1 MRALEPVG
9 AECKAI
15 IGSQLYRMTDQ
26 SLISN
31 PHAYTQSTPNL
42 TIIHNIH
49 TYIDLKL
56 KENHFYHYQPC
67 TQEQRK
73 KLNKSSMYFYPFSLR
88 LCLAEI
94 MVENIYIALTPP
106 L

>member
-42 TIIHNIH
+42 TITYNIH

-73 KLNKSSMYFYPFSLR
+73 KAKQKFYVFLPIFIEVVS
-88 LCLAEI
+88 C
-94 MVENIYIALTPP
+94 
-106 L
+106 

>member
-42 TIIHNIH
+42 TIIYNIH

-73 KLNKSSMYFYPFSLR
+73 KGKQKFYVFLPIFIEVVS
-88 LCLAEI
+88 C
-94 MVENIYIALTPP
+94 
-106 L
+106 